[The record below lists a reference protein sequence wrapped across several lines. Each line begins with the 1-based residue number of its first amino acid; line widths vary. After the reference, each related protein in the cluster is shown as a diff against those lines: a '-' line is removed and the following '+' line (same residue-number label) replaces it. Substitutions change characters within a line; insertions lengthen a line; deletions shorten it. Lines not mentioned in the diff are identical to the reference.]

1 MNLTTHDDVKLIHDL
16 RKEASSAGMF
26 VVEKADAFLLYRETP
41 PRNVLVGKRSSLD
54 GLRRLVRSA
63 AGKH

>member
-1 MNLTTHDDVKLIHDL
+1 MNLTTHTDVALIHDL
-16 RKEASSAGMF
+16 RKQARDAGLF
-26 VVEKADAFLLYRETP
+26 VVEKADAFLLYRATAP
-41 PRNVLVGKRSSLD
+41 HNVLVGKRSTLD

>member
-1 MNLTTHDDVKLIHDL
+1 MKLTTHEEVAQIHAL
-16 RKEASSAGMF
+16 RKTARDAGLF

-41 PRNVLVGKRSSLD
+41 PQNVLVGKRSTLD
-54 GLRRLVRSA
+54 GLKRLVRSA

>member
-1 MNLTTHDDVKLIHDL
+1 MNLTTHDDVALIHAL

>member
-1 MNLTTHDDVKLIHDL
+1 MKLTTHDDIALIHDL

-26 VVEKADAFLLYRETP
+26 VAEKADAFLLYRCAS
-41 PRNVLVGKRSSLD
+41 PRNVLVGKRSTLD

-63 AGKH
+63 ARNH